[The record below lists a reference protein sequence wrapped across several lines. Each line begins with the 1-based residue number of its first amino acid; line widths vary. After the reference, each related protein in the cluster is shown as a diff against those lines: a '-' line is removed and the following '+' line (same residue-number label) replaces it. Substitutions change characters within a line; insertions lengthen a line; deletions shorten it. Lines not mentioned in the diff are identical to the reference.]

1 MNDRVS
7 IAIDGPSGAGKST
20 LARRCAAAFGFLYA
34 DTGAIYRTVGLAAI
48 RGGIDRRSE
57 PAVKALLPGLK
68 IEMKYNE
75 EGEQRMFLNGEDVS
89 DEIRMPE
96 VSLAASDVSALPTV
110 RAFLMEMQRSLARN
124 HSVIMDGRDI
134 GTVVLP
140 DADLK
145 VFLTA
150 SAEERARRRVSQL
163 LEKGVRED
171 YDKVLAEIRYRD
183 EQDMNRET
191 APLRQAEDAVLLDT
205 TALSFEESFAA
216 LSQLILERFCI
227 RPAQAETET
236 GT

>member
-1 MNDRVS
+1 MNDIIS

-34 DTGAIYRTVGLAAI
+34 DTGAIYRTVGLAAV
-48 RGGIDRRSE
+48 RAGIDRKDGQ
-57 PAVKALLPGLK
+57 AVAGLLPGLK
-68 IEMKYNE
+68 IEMKYDA
-75 EGEQRMFLNGEDVS
+75 EGEQRMYLNGEDVS
-89 DEIRMPE
+89 DAIRMPE
-96 VSLAASDVSALPTV
+96 ISLAASDVSSLPVV
-110 RAFLMEMQRSLARN
+110 RQFLLEMQRGLARTQ
-124 HSVIMDGRDI
+124 SVLMDGRDI

-150 SAEERARRRVSQL
+150 SAEERARRRVLQL
-163 LEKGVRED
+163 QEKGVTED
-171 YDKVLAEIRYRD
+171 YEKVLQEIRYRD

-205 TALSFEESFAA
+205 TELSYDESFAA

-227 RPAQAETET
+227 QPLTDGAERR
-236 GT
+236 